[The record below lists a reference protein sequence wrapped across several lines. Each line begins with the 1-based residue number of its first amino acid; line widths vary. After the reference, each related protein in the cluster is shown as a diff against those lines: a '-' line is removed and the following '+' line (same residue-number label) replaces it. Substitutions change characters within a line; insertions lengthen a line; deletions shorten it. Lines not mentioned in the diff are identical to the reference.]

1 MPVLETFQTATKKIL
16 SAFPF
21 NQKIW
26 FQFPKMQNSILT
38 QIFENFLPVAVSLF
52 DASRTISDIFG

>member
-21 NQKIW
+21 NQKYLVSISE
-26 FQFPKMQNSILT
+26 MQNSILT